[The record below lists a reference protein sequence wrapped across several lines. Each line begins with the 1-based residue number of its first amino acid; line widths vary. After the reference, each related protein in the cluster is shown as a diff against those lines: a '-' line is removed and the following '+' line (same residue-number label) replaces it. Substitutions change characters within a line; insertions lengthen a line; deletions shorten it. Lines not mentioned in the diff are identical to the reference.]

1 MPASKRRVPPES
13 TGGAD
18 RPPGTPEA
26 ERRRAAPPGDEPRP
40 PRPRR
45 PVADPSLQGLV
56 VMFVGAAIVWQADAI
71 GQALGIQ
78 PALAATTGLFISA
91 SGLVI
96 QRRSR
101 R

>member
-1 MPASKRRVPPES
+1 MPASKKRVRPE
-13 TGGAD
+13 GGEESP
-18 RPPGTPEA
+18 RPGGGQG
-26 ERRRAAPPGDEPRP
+26 ERREPRP
-40 PRPRR
+40 TADTARQGRPRR
-45 PVADPSLQGLV
+45 PVADPSLQGLI

-71 GQALGIQ
+71 GAALGVQ

-96 QRRSR
+96 QRRGR